1 MARSP
6 GVKNATSPDDDAALF
21 VALGALLRAEK
32 TLSSPI
38 AWVEDGPGNLRF
50 NRTLDIDGVTEA
62 SFILFGRAVAVLP
75 DRHVVLGLRWVDAT
89 GRGGHFD
96 RFDWNPMDAHN
107 NKGLGPPEFR
117 HVVVEGTHH
126 HRLADN
132 AALTMGLAQAMRE
145 NLPVAVPVE
154 PEPGWQDFLAAATQ
168 SWHIHDLVNTPVPP
182 WQYDLLTFPGAR
194 GCRPMTGIK

>member
-6 GVKNATSPDDDAALF
+6 RGKSTSTPDDDAALF
-21 VALGALLRAEK
+21 AALGALLAAEK

-38 AWVEDGPGNLRF
+38 AWVEDEPGNLRF
-50 NRTLDIDGVTEA
+50 NRALDIDGVTEA
-62 SFILFGRAVAVLP
+62 SFILFGRAVASLP
-75 DRHVVLGLRWVDAT
+75 DRHVVLGLRWADAM

-96 RFDWNPMDAHN
+96 RLDWKPMDAHN

-132 AALTMGLAQAMRE
+132 AALAMGLAQAMRE

-154 PEPGWQDFLAAATQ
+154 PEPDWPDFLAEAARR
-168 SWHIHDLVNTPVPP
+168 WRIHDLVNTPVPP
-182 WQYDLLTFPGAR
+182 WQYDLLTLPSGNR
-194 GCRPMTGIK
+194 GDGQ